1 LRLIVT
7 DAPPH
12 SLRSQARSGAPQG
25 QQVITLM
32 AVREIQREIQR
43 QSERRAAAAAVSRGG
58 VYERLGTPNDAP
70 SGGGHSELV

>member
-1 LRLIVT
+1 MT

-58 VYERLGTPNDAP
+58 VYERLGMPHDAP

>member
-1 LRLIVT
+1 MP
-7 DAPPH
+7 PPH

-43 QSERRAAAAAVSRGG
+43 QSERRAAAAAVSRA
-58 VYERLGTPNDAP
+58 VEV
-70 SGGGHSELV
+70 LVLDCMLIAC